1 MERVKRKVD
10 IQYGLIGPSDGQS
23 GGLAMLWKQDIC
35 LDIMGYSINYINAIV
50 IEQESYVR
58 IREQCLKN
66 NHKDAKIDKIKG
78 KTGNKSDAGQQV
90 LN

>member
-10 IQYGLIGPSDGQS
+10 IQYGLIGPSDRQS

-35 LDIMGYSINYINAIV
+35 LDILGYSNNYIDAIV
-50 IEQESYVR
+50 TEQASYVR
-58 IREQCLKN
+58 IRDCALKK

-78 KTGNKSDAGQQV
+78 RTGNKNDAGQQV
-90 LN
+90 